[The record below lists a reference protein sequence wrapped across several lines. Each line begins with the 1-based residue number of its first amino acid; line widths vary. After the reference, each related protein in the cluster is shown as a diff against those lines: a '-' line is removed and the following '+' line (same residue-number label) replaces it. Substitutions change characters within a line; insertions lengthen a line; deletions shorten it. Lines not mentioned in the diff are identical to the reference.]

1 MLLRVK
7 KKKLLLCI
15 EAYGV
20 MNINYLIEHLADDNI
35 KAIDNILNMYITLLK
50 KQPKDNFSGC
60 MTNNI
65 MSEIGSINKVIIN
78 ATAKAFKNLLD
89 VIELAVQKAQKEG
102 DISSSLGS
110 KAVTELIHST
120 FFGVLTRTKS
130 TRDDQKAISTMSLL
144 IKSPKTI

>member
-1 MLLRVK
+1 
-7 KKKLLLCI
+7 
-15 EAYGV
+15 
-20 MNINYLIEHLADDNI
+20 
-35 KAIDNILNMYITLLK
+35 MYITLLK